1 MKVQFTEHGW
11 ADYLSWQAD
20 DRRLL
25 KRINLLIDDI
35 RRNGNEGI
43 GKPEPLRHELA
54 GAWSRRIDQEH
65 RLIYVL
71 DEQADTLCVI
81 ACRYH
86 YGK

>member
-43 GKPEPLRHELA
+43 GKPEPLRHELV

>member
-1 MKVQFTEHGW
+1 MKVQFTERGW
-11 ADYLSWQAD
+11 SDYLSWQGD

-65 RLIYVL
+65 RLVYVL
-71 DEQADTLCVI
+71 DEQTETPCVI

-86 YGK
+86 YGN

>member
-1 MKVQFTEHGW
+1 MKVRFTERGW
-11 ADYLSWQAD
+11 SDYLSWQAD

-25 KRINLLIDDI
+25 KRINQLIDDI
-35 RRNGNEGI
+35 RRNGKEGI

-65 RLIYVL
+65 RLICVL
-71 DEQADTLCVI
+71 DEQADTVCVI

-86 YGK
+86 YSK

>member
-1 MKVQFTEHGW
+1 MKIQFTESGW
-11 ADYLSWQAD
+11 NDYLSWQAN

-25 KRINLLIDDI
+25 KRINQLIDDI

-65 RLIYVL
+65 RLVYVL
-71 DEQADTLCVI
+71 DEQADTVCVV

-86 YGK
+86 YSK